1 MKILAICGSP
11 RRGNTEAMLKRI
23 LDGSKEAGAEVE
35 LVLLKDKNIKHCD
48 GCMAC
53 EATGTCH
60 VDDDMP
66 GILRKVLYADALALG
81 TPNYFNNVSGLMKD
95 FIDRINPYWESEK
108 IKGKKA
114 AIVCVGSE
122 EEGSLG
128 HCRDALIE
136 FAEICKMRV
145 VGTILAQAKTPG
157 EAAQNEKIMQECFEL
172 GRKISAER

>member
-11 RRGNTEAMLKRI
+11 RKGNTEAMLRRI
-23 LDGSKEAGAEVE
+23 LDGAKEAGADVE
-35 LVLLKDKNIKHCD
+35 LVLLKDRNIKHCD

-53 EATGTCH
+53 EASGTCH

-66 GILRKVLYADALALG
+66 GILRKVLYADALVLG

-122 EEGSLG
+122 EEKSLG

-136 FAEICKMRV
+136 FAEICRMGV
-145 VGTILAQAKTPG
+145 VGTIFAQAKMPG
-157 EAAQNEKIMQECFEL
+157 EAAQDPKIMQECFEL
-172 GRKISAER
+172 GKKLAGG

>member
-11 RRGNTEAMLKRI
+11 RRGNTEAMLRKI
-23 LDGSKEAGAEVE
+23 LDGATEAGAEVE

-95 FIDRINPYWESEK
+95 FVDRINPYWESEK

-136 FAEICKMRV
+136 FAEICRMGV
-145 VGTILAQAKTPG
+145 VGTIFAQAKMPG
-157 EAAQNEKIMQECFEL
+157 EAAQDPKIMQECFEL
-172 GRKISAER
+172 GKKLAGG